1 MGGPIGS
8 LGRGLGMRHDS
19 PRARMGARTSQEG
32 LRSTGT
38 LSAPSARTATCNQQ
52 LPLLHRPTPAI
63 GRKPY
68 GTTGKGA
75 QTQCVLKCP
84 CGHSCSAGVRFSCY

>member
-1 MGGPIGS
+1 
-8 LGRGLGMRHDS
+8 MRQCS
-19 PRARMGARTSQEG
+19 TRARMGARTSQEG

-38 LSAPSARTATCNQQ
+38 LSAPSARMATGNQQ
-52 LPLLHRPTPAI
+52 LSLLHRPTPAI

-75 QTQCVLKCP
+75 QTQCVLKCS
-84 CGHSCSAGVRFSCY
+84 CGHSCSAGVQFSWY